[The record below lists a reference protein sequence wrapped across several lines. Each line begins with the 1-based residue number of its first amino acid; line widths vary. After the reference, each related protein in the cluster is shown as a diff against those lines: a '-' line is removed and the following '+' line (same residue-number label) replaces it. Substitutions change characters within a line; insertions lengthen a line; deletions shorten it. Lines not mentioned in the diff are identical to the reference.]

1 MTQDAPLL
9 RDPAAYAERVI
20 LTAGRAVRNA
30 FDARFSRI
38 QLNMTEGALL
48 ATIQRFGPLTQRE
61 LAELLYIGRAAAG
74 QFVDRLEARGLVQ
87 RDGDPDDR
95 RVWIVS
101 ATEQG
106 QTISAEAYDLY
117 FKTAA
122 DLRRGLTDE
131 QSDRLISLL
140 LAVQAN
146 ADEIASEPPESL
158 PA

>member
-1 MTQDAPLL
+1 MTQDAPVL

-30 FDARFSRI
+30 FDARFSR
-38 QLNMTEGALL
+38 LELSMTEGALL
-48 ATIQRFGPLTQRE
+48 ATMQRFGPLTQRE

-87 RDGDPDDR
+87 RDTDPDDR

-101 ATEQG
+101 TTREGKALS
-106 QTISAEAYDLY
+106 IEAFDIY

-122 DLRRGLTDE
+122 DLTHGLTDAQRE
-131 QSDRLISLL
+131 RMIKVLL
-140 LAVQAN
+140 SVQAT
-146 ADEIASEPPESL
+146 AEEIASKP
-158 PA
+158 

>member
-1 MTQDAPLL
+1 MTQDAPVL

-30 FDARFSRI
+30 FDARFSR
-38 QLNMTEGALL
+38 LELSMTEGALL

-101 ATEQG
+101 TTRQG
-106 QTISAEAYDLY
+106 HAVSVE
-117 FKTAA
+117 AA
-122 DLRRGLTDE
+122 DIYWNTSNDVTKGLSEAE
-131 QSDRLISLL
+131 QDQLVRLL

-146 ADEIASEPPESL
+146 AVEIAGE
-158 PA
+158 A

>member
-1 MTQDAPLL
+1 MIPLPVPE
-9 RDPAAYAERVI
+9 RDPTPYIERVVM
-20 LTAGRAVRNA
+20 TAGRAVRNA
-30 FDARFSRI
+30 YDARFKHLE
-38 QLNMTEGALL
+38 LNMTEGALL
-48 ATIQRFGPLTQRE
+48 TTIRRFGPLTQRE

-106 QTISAEAYDLY
+106 KTISAEAYDLY

-122 DLRRGLTDE
+122 DLRRGLTDA

-146 ADEIASEPPESL
+146 ADEIASEPLGSL
-158 PA
+158 RA